1 MNMMDSKIIEKE
13 IEEYNRG
20 GNDEGCCCLLKTL
33 DDIKDLIDKK
43 GIDDDNTLKKLVK
56 GSHQKRMSK
65 KTVDVATRILSE
77 NKEWTEDFDSFEA
90 LYDVI
95 FRLLFPIKGIGTITV
110 YDTSLRI
117 GYCKGILPIDY
128 VYLACGALIGA
139 RYLYGKDTLGKDII
153 LGEMRTERIL
163 YVDNNLK
170 GLYSD
175 LRNKLAE
182 KLKTYH
188 GNRIKTDFF
197 KDNFGSMDSMDIEN
211 ILCTNFCKYFPKN
224 KTNKNK
230 SK

>member
-1 MNMMDSKIIEKE
+1 MTVTMDRKIIEKE

-20 GNDEGCCCLLKTL
+20 NNDEGCCCLLKTL

-56 GSHQKRMSK
+56 GSHQKHMQGETVK
-65 KTVDVATRILSE
+65 KAIDILSE

-128 VYLACGALIGA
+128 VYLARGAMIGA
-139 RYLYGKDTLGKDII
+139 RYLYGKDNLGKDII
-153 LGEMRTERIL
+153 LGKMKTERIL
-163 YVDNNLK
+163 YADNNLK
-170 GLYSD
+170 GLNSD
-175 LRNKLAE
+175 LKNKLAE

-197 KDNFGSMDSMDIEN
+197 KKVFNNMDSMNIEN
-211 ILCTNFCKYFPKN
+211 ILCTNFYELYKKA
-224 KTNKNK
+224 NKNK